1 MRVHTTRTGIAHY
14 CFMSFDTADLANS
27 SPGKVHKD
35 VQGPLVAVKQRVEPV
50 EVDVLPVR
58 GVGQL
63 VAQGGGVEANLK
75 GSLEVP
81 GGQGGCMWLHVWVK
95 VTVSGFE

>member
-1 MRVHTTRTGIAHY
+1 MALG
-14 CFMSFDTADLANS
+14 TAVLPSS

-50 EVDVLPVR
+50 EGDVLPVG

-63 VAQGGGVEANLK
+63 VAQGGGVEADLK

-81 GGQGGCMWLHVWVK
+81 GGAGGCRCRQRAGW
-95 VTVSGFE
+95 G